1 MRSFS
6 AIAMAVLF
14 WVLTVVPSY
23 TQEIRQQTVLEVMI
37 DMVVPASAAL
47 WGAYEVQTEQQWLE
61 LETAASALVTAGEM
75 LSKGGAGPTDVA
87 NAANADWQQYN
98 QQMVEA
104 ARKMLSA
111 IRERD
116 EAALSTAGNDE
127 LYPPC
132 ESCHSKYMTKK

>member
-1 MRSFS
+1 MRSFR
-6 AIAMAVLF
+6 AIAMPVLF
-14 WVLTVVPSY
+14 CALTVAPSY
-23 TQEIRQQTVLEVMI
+23 TQEIRQLTVLEVMTN
-37 DMVVPASAAL
+37 MVVPASAAL
-47 WGAYEVQTEQQWLE
+47 WAAYEVQTDQQWLE
-61 LETAASALVTAGEM
+61 LETAATVVITAGE
-75 LSKGGAGPTDVA
+75 LLGKGGAGPADVA
-87 NAANADWQQYN
+87 SAANADWQQYN

>member
-1 MRSFS
+1 MRSFR
-6 AIAMAVLF
+6 AIAMPVLF
-14 WVLTVVPSY
+14 CALTVAPSY
-23 TQEIRQQTVLEVMI
+23 TQEIRQLTVLEVMTN
-37 DMVVPASAAL
+37 MVVPASAAL

-61 LETAASALVTAGEM
+61 LEAAAMALITAGEM
-75 LSKGGAGPTDVA
+75 LGEGGSAAIDLA

-132 ESCHSKYMTKK
+132 ESCHSKYMTNQ